1 MNKRFTVE
9 FDDDVIVKITSKGM
23 EPKKFLNNAVGTYL
37 YLLSETD
44 SNSKLK
50 VSLTNEDDVI
60 VKDIE
65 LPK

>member
-1 MNKRFTVE
+1 MSKKFTVD
-9 FDDDVIVKITSKGM
+9 FDDDVIAKITSKGM
-23 EPKKFLNNAVGTYL
+23 EPKKFLNNAIGTYL

-44 SNSKLK
+44 FDSKLK